1 MKENRVKQLLRLDAF
16 GALLSAFFLGVCLVH
31 FQPLVGIPTSAL
43 YLLAIFPVIF
53 ACYDVYYLL
62 LKQTQLAKG
71 LKGIAIANIAYCV
84 FSIVVSFKHFNDITI
99 LGWGYMI
106 IEVIIVL
113 ILAIIEFRTALKTG
127 R

>member
-1 MKENRVKQLLRLDAF
+1 MKENRIKQLLRLDAF
-16 GALLSAFFLGVCLVH
+16 GALLSAFLLGICLVH
-31 FQPLVGIPTSAL
+31 FQPHFGIPTSAL

-62 LKQTQLAKG
+62 LKPTQLAKG

-84 FSIVVSFKHFNDITI
+84 LSIVVSFKHFDEITI
-99 LGWGYMI
+99 LGWGYI
-106 IEVIIVL
+106 ILEVNLVL